1 MNRYLLLEDVIVQA
15 DCPIENRES
24 DRVVLNSGEEI
35 VIFGETNDL
44 FDPTLRYLVTNN
56 GWILKVP
63 DEDFKFFKS
72 I

>member
-1 MNRYLLLEDVIVQA
+1 MSRYLLLEDVIVQA

-35 VIFGETNDL
+35 VIFGETPDL
-44 FDPTLRYLVTNN
+44 FDKTIRYFATNN
-56 GWILKVP
+56 GWILKVS
-63 DEDFKFFKS
+63 DEDLKFFKS